1 MQSVLVVDD
10 DPVVRGIWAFKLA
23 RAGFTVHEADDG
35 ETGLAAAVE
44 NHDDIVLLDW
54 MLPNRSGID
63 VCREM
68 RGRDDLNRTPVIF
81 VSARGEECDIERAF
95 AAGADDY
102 LVKPVS
108 PSELVSRVQAVL
120 ARNAVPADA
129 PTARLLEAPQPAVI
143 RGASGR
149 RRLGRLRV
157 TAAVALGLAAGVAL
171 AGNDQAG
178 GPGVPSALRTV
189 TPTTAVVGVG
199 NSVLDGGRRLRWRAP

>member
-23 RAGFTVHEADDG
+23 RAGFTVHEAADG
-35 ETGLAAAVE
+35 EAGLAAAVE
-44 NHDDIVLLDW
+44 NHADVVLLDW
-54 MLPNRSGID
+54 MLPNRSGLD
-63 VCREM
+63 VCRAM
-68 RGRDDLNRTPVIF
+68 RGRDDLSTTPVIF
-81 VSARGEECDIERAF
+81 VSARAEECDIERAF

-108 PSELVSRVQAVL
+108 PPEIVSRVQALL
-120 ARNAVPADA
+120 ARTAVSAHSSMAGRVDLPG
-129 PTARLLEAPQPAVI
+129 QAVI
-143 RGASGR
+143 SGAPGR

>member
-23 RAGFTVHEADDG
+23 RAGFTVHEAADG
-35 ETGLAAAVE
+35 EAGLAAAVE
-44 NHDDIVLLDW
+44 HHDDLVLLDW
-54 MLPNRSGID
+54 MLPNGSGID
-63 VCREM
+63 VCRAM
-68 RGRDDLNRTPVIF
+68 RGREDLSRTPVIF

-108 PSELVSRVQAVL
+108 PPELVSHVKALL
-120 ARNAVPADA
+120 ARDPVPTDSSMAHLLDA
-129 PTARLLEAPQPAVI
+129 PRPAVI
-143 RGASGR
+143 RRASGR

-157 TAAVALGLAAGVAL
+157 TAAVAIGLAAGVAL

-178 GPGVPSALRTV
+178 GPGVPSALRATQ
-189 TPTTAVVGVG
+189 TTTAIVGVG
-199 NSVLDGGRRLRWRAP
+199 NPVP